1 MKGFFNGFFKLMG
14 ILLPCILLPVV
25 VSAQGSSGTLSETL
39 SGMQPVLERIYAEM
53 LPMCGKLI
61 GVARGLGGFG
71 AMWYIGSRVFRHQS
85 NAEPIDMYPLLR
97 PFALGLA
104 ILLFPTVIA
113 VMNGILQPTVSATG
127 SMVSGSNAV
136 IAKLLKAK
144 EEAMKKSKYYQM
156 YIGEDGR
163 GDRDKWYRYYHPK
176 DPDGSG
182 ETFLDGLGNDL
193 TFYMEKQSYVFRNN
207 IKQWMKEV
215 LEVVYAAASLCI
227 NTLRTFFLIIL
238 AVLGPLVLGFA
249 VFDGFQ
255 HTLTVW
261 LARYINIFLW
271 LPVANIFGSILNK
284 IQEQMI
290 KLDISQIGQQGDTF
304 FSSTDTA
311 YLIFLIIGIVGYF
324 SVPTVTN
331 FIVNAGGGN
340 AMVQKMNMIV
350 AGTGSRAMA
359 YGGAGM
365 GMAADAMGDAYRRMS
380 QSMASSGGND
390 YFPDEGAGSSH
401 QKDRISGQ

>member
-1 MKGFFNGFFKLMG
+1 MNRKLNGFFKLTG
-14 ILLPCILLPVV
+14 LLLLFVLPFGA
-25 VSAQGSSGTLSETL
+25 SARGVAESL
-39 SGMQPVLERIYAEM
+39 SGMQPVLDRIYSEM
-53 LPMCGKLI
+53 LPMCSKLI
-61 GVARGLGGFG
+61 DVGRGLAGFG
-71 AMWYIGSRVFRHQS
+71 AMWYIASRVYRHQAS
-85 NAEPIDMYPLLR
+85 AEPVDVYPLLR
-97 PFALGLA
+97 PFALGMC
-104 ILLFPTVIA
+104 ILLFPAVMA
-113 VMNGILQPTVSATG
+113 VMNGVLQPTVSATG
-127 SMVSGSNAV
+127 AMVTGSNEV

-156 YIGEDGR
+156 YVGEDGR
-163 GDRDKWYRYYHPK
+163 GDRDLWYRYSHPK

-193 TFYMEKQSYVFRNN
+193 SFYMERQSYAFRNN
-207 IKQWMKEV
+207 VKQWMKEV

-255 HTLTVW
+255 HTLTVY

-290 KLDISQIGQQGDTF
+290 KLDISQIDANGDTF
-304 FSSTDTA
+304 FTGADTC

-324 SVPTVTN
+324 SVPTVAN
-331 FIVNAGGGN
+331 YIVNAGGGN
-340 AMVQKMNMIV
+340 AMLQKVNMIV
-350 AGTGSRAMA
+350 AGSGSRAMA

-365 GMAADAMGDAYRRMS
+365 GMAADAMGDAYRRMNG
-380 QSMASSGGND
+380 SMAQSGGND
-390 YFPDEGAGSSH
+390 YFPDKDGGNAH
-401 QKDRISGQ
+401 QKDRISGS